1 MLPGVCG
8 ESSIGEI
15 SRAVD
20 GQPEAALF
28 SSADCS
34 GRIPTAGA
42 TSRRCGQRRYSYFSS
57 ISGAWAAARRATG
70 TRKGEQ
76 LTYVKTD
83 GDDKT

>member
-34 GRIPTAGA
+34 GRIPTAVG
-42 TSRRCGQRRYSYFSS
+42 TSRRCGQRRYSFFASLKA
-57 ISGAWAAARRATG
+57 AWAAARRAIG
-70 TRKGEQ
+70 TRNGEQ
-76 LTYVKTD
+76 LT
-83 GDDKT
+83 